1 MFCLSLLISY
11 NWIWVGILTKNFYI
25 IFKKCGENCVFY
37 PKNLYK
43 IMKKDYIKYNG
54 KEYDAYDKGCGKTHG
69 LQPWED
75 VKKNW

>member
-1 MFCLSLLISY
+1 
-11 NWIWVGILTKNFYI
+11 
-25 IFKKCGENCVFY
+25 
-37 PKNLYK
+37 
-43 IMKKDYIKYNG
+43 MKKDYIKYNG